1 MPRTTEI
8 NIDPANNRLIREGV
22 EGIINPLDSYAIEE
36 AVRLKERFGG
46 KVTAITMG
54 PPQAEQALRE
64 TVSLGVDEAILL
76 SDAAFAGSDTL
87 ATSLVLAVA
96 LKKIAS
102 YDIVVCGKQ
111 TLDGDTGQVGP
122 ELAQRLN
129 IPFVAYVR
137 KIDDIKDGSV
147 RAERMIEDGYELV
160 ESPLPCVISVIKE
173 INVPRLP
180 SLRGMM
186 KAKSIK
192 IPRWTAQEMGIEPDI
207 VGISG
212 SATRVIRV
220 FHPQRGGKGEIIQG
234 NAENQV
240 EQLIQKLQQKQ
251 LI

>member
-129 IPFVAYVR
+129 VPFVAYVR

-192 IPRWTAQEMGIEPDI
+192 IPQWTAQEMGIEPDI